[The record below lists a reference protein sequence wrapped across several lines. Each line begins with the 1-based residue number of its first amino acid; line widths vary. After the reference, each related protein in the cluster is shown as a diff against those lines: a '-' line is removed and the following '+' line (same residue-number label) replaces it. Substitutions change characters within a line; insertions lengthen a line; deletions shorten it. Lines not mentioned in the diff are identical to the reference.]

1 MDDVEIQAQI
11 AKKVH
16 PDARIV
22 VTEYRTF
29 ENKCYVNMKLF
40 DLLETDDDGE
50 PTQQA
55 KERALD
61 TMIAFHLT
69 AYRYTTGLYGARH
82 CMGSLEEGMN
92 APTVCVAI
100 FEAAK
105 KELKAAECGNH

>member
-16 PDARIV
+16 PEFKVRINRINKDRQYCV
-22 VTEYRTF
+22 VDGDY
-29 ENKCYVNMKLF
+29 KF
-40 DLLETDDDGE
+40 DILETDANGV

-61 TMIAFHLT
+61 TMISFHLT
-69 AYRYTTGLYGARH
+69 AYRYTNGLYGARH
-82 CMGSLEEGMN
+82 CMGSTDQMD

-105 KELKAAECGNH
+105 KELKGG